1 MKNKFPPYGW
11 FGIVLAILFWIIN
24 WTWDGARTQ
33 WGFFPMWLGY
43 CLTMD
48 ALVFWR
54 TGTSLL
60 TRSWRKYAGLFLV
73 SAPVWWIFE
82 ALNLRTQ
89 NWIYIGADGTG
100 TLGYTFWTTLSFT
113 TVIPAVFGSAEFFA
127 SFDFARRLGRGP
139 VIRPDKL
146 TTIAFFITGWVM
158 LALLLAW
165 PMIFFPF
172 IWLSPYFIL
181 EPLNIWMG
189 NRSLADWTQEGD
201 WHPIISLWLGVL
213 LTAFFWEM
221 WNFHSYP
228 KWIYHV
234 PWGGGLHIF
243 EMPLLGY
250 GGYLPFS
257 LELFAL
263 YHLIVGLLGYKKTDY
278 VKVAAG

>member
-1 MKNKFPPYGW
+1 MKKRFPPHGW
-11 FGIVLAILFWIIN
+11 LGLALAILFWIIN
-24 WTWDGARTQ
+24 WTWDGSRTQ

-60 TRSWRKYAGLFLV
+60 TRSWQKYVGLFLV

-89 NWIYIGADGTG
+89 NWIYLGAQGISP
-100 TLGYTFWTTLSFT
+100 LSYTFWTTLSFT

-127 SFDFARRLGRGP
+127 SFEFARRIGPGP
-139 VIRPDKL
+139 VIRPDKV
-146 TTIAFFITGWVM
+146 TTIAFFIAGWVM
-158 LALLLAW
+158 LGVLLAW

-172 IWLSPYFIL
+172 IWLAPYFIL
-181 EPLNIWMG
+181 EPLNVWMG
-189 NRSLADWTQEGD
+189 NRSLTDWTREGD
-201 WHPIISLWLGVL
+201 WHPIIALWLGVL

-221 WNFHSYP
+221 WNYLSYP

-234 PWGGGLHIF
+234 AWGGGLHIF

-263 YHLIVGLLGYKKTDY
+263 YHLIVGLFGQKKTDY
-278 VKVAAG
+278 IKVTAN